1 MKMVVKV
8 VTWAEDS
15 MAPMMAAETTQ
26 HRRKVSQLPGV
37 EGRMEGWRTGW
48 RGGGG
53 WRDGGED
60 GGIDD

>member
-26 HRRKVSQLPGV
+26 HRRKVSQLPGI
-37 EGRMEGWRTGW
+37 E
-48 RGGGG
+48 GG

-60 GGIDD
+60 